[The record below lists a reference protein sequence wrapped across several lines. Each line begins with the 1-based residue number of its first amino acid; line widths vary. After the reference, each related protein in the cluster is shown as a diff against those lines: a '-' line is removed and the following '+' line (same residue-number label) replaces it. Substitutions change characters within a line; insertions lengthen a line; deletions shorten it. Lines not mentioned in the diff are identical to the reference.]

1 MYRPWRDGESERHAL
16 RVVFRKA
23 GCVRQEAAPLCPGSA
38 PTTWGITHST
48 NLNFELAGRAT
59 LAEEKMGDRS
69 PKSKQRD
76 QKQKDAAKAK
86 DKAKKT
92 SATEAGRVPIA
103 KK

>member
-1 MYRPWRDGESERHAL
+1 
-16 RVVFRKA
+16 
-23 GCVRQEAAPLCPGSA
+23 
-38 PTTWGITHST
+38 
-48 NLNFELAGRAT
+48 
-59 LAEEKMGDRS
+59 MGDRS